1 MLGWVAGVLVC
12 TLKKNGGRRESVR
25 KVYTLTQ
32 PDVRLLCLCKV
43 RHLGQKVLQTIH
55 PSTEQHPDDTHVVQ
69 EGRMSGL
76 VAKILRFRREKNFAN
91 KITGEVTVT

>member
-12 TLKKNGGRRESVR
+12 TLKKMVEEENPYV
-25 KVYTLTQ
+25 KCTLTQ